1 MEYKMNKK
9 NYLPIV
15 WFVLGFGIF
24 VFTRMSKLVPTI
36 PVAILIA
43 PVFILRFSRTQ
54 PVRRGNLLTLLG
66 FYLSINIGLWWLY
79 ESYMLPNVVKILLL
93 ALLYSLPFMIDR
105 PIHERFKKNGISSG
119 LTTLTFPVVATA
131 IHFLSS
137 QEGPFEGTLQTGKFV
152 YGPVILQQ
160 WLSLFGISGFIF
172 VSSWF
177 ASTINYI
184 WENNFDWGKSKK
196 AAITFGVVALAIFV
210 FGAVKTSSSEPE
222 QDTVKIA
229 AILLLPEEGEYAPM
243 EVMWSDRLVSP
254 FERTISK
261 IDDLTKTAVSNGA
274 KIVTFQEYAMMINE
288 EDEER
293 LREEYQ
299 RIARENDVYLSMTYG
314 TYAKEGMGKNKHIFI
329 DNNGEIQLDYIKRY
343 VNGIAELNIG
353 EAVYFLKGPEII
365 QWVDT
370 PYGRIAVSICRDLEM
385 PDFMSQAGKANVD
398 IMLSSAWETE
408 QGLVIHSSYMRTLE
422 QGFSLV
428 RPSQHGITV
437 AVDYNGNVLNQMDFA
452 DPGDGIMY
460 AELPTQ
466 GVNTLY
472 TQIGDVL
479 GWVCVAGLLGLIS
492 LTVILSIRQKRMQK
506 VQDAANE
513 EMVVPSPN

>member
-1 MEYKMNKK
+1 MNKK

-79 ESYMLPNVVKILLL
+79 ESNTLFNAVKIILL

-137 QEGPFEGTLQTGKFV
+137 LEGFFEGTIQTGKFV
-152 YGPVILQQ
+152 FGPVILQQ
-160 WLSLFGISGFIF
+160 WLSVFGICGFIF

-177 ASTINYI
+177 ASTINYM
-184 WENNFDWGKSKK
+184 WENNFDWGKSRKTV
-196 AAITFGVVALAIFV
+196 ITFAAVILAIFV
-210 FGAVKTSSSEPE
+210 YGAVKTSSSDPE
-222 QDTVKIA
+222 QDTVKTA
-229 AILLLPEEGEYAPM
+229 AILLQPEGEYEPM
-243 EVMWSDRLVSP
+243 EVIWSDRLVSY
-254 FERTISK
+254 FEGTISK
-261 IDDLTKTAVSNGA
+261 IDDLTRTAVSNGA
-274 KIVTFQEYAMMINE
+274 KIVSFQEFAMMIDE

-293 LREEYQ
+293 LTEEFQ
-299 RIARENDVYLSMTYG
+299 RIAKENDVYLSMSYG
-314 TYAKEGMGKNKHIFI
+314 TYAKEGKGENNHIFI
-329 DNNGEIQLDYIKRY
+329 DNNGEVQLDYTKRY
-343 VNGIAELNIG
+343 VSGSSELDFG
-353 EAVYFLKGPEII
+353 EAKYFLKGPEII

-385 PDFMSQAGKANVD
+385 TNFMRQAGRANVD
-398 IMLSSAWETE
+398 IMLSSAWMAERDYF
-408 QGLVIHSSYMRTLE
+408 IHSSYMRTIE
-422 QGFSLV
+422 HGFSLV
-428 RPSQHGITV
+428 RPSQNGITV
-437 AVDYNGNVLNQMDFA
+437 AADYNGNILNQMYFS

-460 AELPTQ
+460 ADIPTQ

-479 GWVCVAGLLGLIS
+479 GWVCVAGLIGLIS
-492 LTVILSIRQKRMQK
+492 LTVILSIRQKKMQK
-506 VQDAANE
+506 VSDSANE